1 MELSTRA
8 RTDGNSNSNS
18 SNSNRGKETTQRL
31 KETTCSGT
39 TETSGN
45 EERTSNNKPTE
56 IAAATARSKTRRSTK
71 QHIKNTEITSRNQRL
86 WNLSSQLVT
95 SLKNR
100 ASDQERDRNHLM
112 LSS

>member
-8 RTDGNSNSNS
+8 RTDGN

-56 IAAATARSKTRRSTK
+56 IAAATARSKREGAQSSISRTPRS
-71 QHIKNTEITSRNQRL
+71 HHAINACGIYL
-86 WNLSSQLVT
+86 LNL
-95 SLKNR
+95 
-100 ASDQERDRNHLM
+100 
-112 LSS
+112 